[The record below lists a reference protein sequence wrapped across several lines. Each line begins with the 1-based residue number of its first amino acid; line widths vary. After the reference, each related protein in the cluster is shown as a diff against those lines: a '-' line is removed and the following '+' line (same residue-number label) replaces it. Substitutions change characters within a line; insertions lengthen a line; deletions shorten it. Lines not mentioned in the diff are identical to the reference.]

1 MGKSTPAGLKYDDN
15 KLRYTL
21 IPPVALKGLAEVLTF
36 GAAKYAPDNWKYVE
50 NGKVRYLDAL
60 YRHLEAYRSG
70 EILDPESGLS
80 HLKHI
85 LTNAVF
91 LLYFEF
97 EDENKGKKK
106 KKKNSKKKKNKKKK
120 NKKPNKG

>member
-1 MGKSTPAGLKYDDN
+1 MEKSTPTGLKYDDN

-36 GAAKYAPDNWKYVE
+36 GAAKYTPDNWKYVD

-70 EILDPESGLS
+70 EVLDPESGLS

-85 LTNAVF
+85 LTNAAF

-97 EDENKGKKK
+97 EDEKKGK
-106 KKKNSKKKKNKKKK
+106 KKKKNKKKK
-120 NKKPNKG
+120 SKKNKKHKKPNKG